1 MAAETLSALGY
12 DELVAAWADEYSR
25 RHEPLASPSPVA
37 RIDLAVPDDFASAL
51 GNMARIADWN
61 AAFVEQLRE
70 HPWPEVV
77 DHWARR
83 LLVGYAGALTH
94 GLLRVAHAVRA
105 LEGCRQP
112 SVLLLDELARGLALW
127 AATFQLLPGQPT
139 LRGCHQ
145 LPQALAA
152 LPRPDVPSPMR
163 EAAVFSGLT
172 ELEQFEIAVESLGPP
187 PPVTDPLSLL
197 SASFCGEMLTH
208 PDVSPVPL
216 VHTVTPVA
224 AARTLL
230 AYMPDITAEDVYGL
244 LWKVGAAVTV
254 TFTPQ
259 KTAGLIDLDAPS
271 SRELVAR
278 AVEHRDP
285 HALKF
290 TDACVGEYALNPDP
304 RYLHAA
310 DHVLRNVPGWS
321 PTAAHRLVS

>member
-1 MAAETLSALGY
+1 
-12 DELVAAWADEYSR
+12 
-25 RHEPLASPSPVA
+25 VA
-37 RIDLAVPDDFASAL
+37 RIDLAILDDFASAL
-51 GNMARIADWN
+51 GDMARIADWEG
-61 AAFVEQLRE
+61 AFAEQLRE
-70 HPWPEVV
+70 HPWRKVV

-94 GLLRVAHAVRA
+94 GLLRVAHGVRA
-105 LEGCRQP
+105 LDGCRQP
-112 SVLLLDELARGLALW
+112 SRLLLDELARGLALW
-127 AATFQLLPGQPT
+127 AATFRLLPGQPT
-139 LRGCHQ
+139 LRGCYQ
-145 LPQALAA
+145 LPQALAG

-163 EAAVFSGLT
+163 EAATFSGLAG
-172 ELEQFEIAVESLGPP
+172 LEQFDLAVESLGPP
-187 PPVTDPLSLL
+187 PPWAEPLSLL

-208 PDVSPVPL
+208 LNVSPVPL
-216 VHTVTPVA
+216 VHTVTPVGA
-224 AARTLL
+224 VRTLL

-259 KTAGLIDLDAPS
+259 RTAALIGIDRDAPS
-271 SRELVAR
+271 SSELVAR

-290 TDACVGEYALNPDP
+290 TDACLREYALNPDA

-310 DHVLRNVPGWS
+310 DHVLRNVPSWS